1 MLSYADEFLLI
12 DIAKVEQMSEINNAY
27 IFYFICIVSIG
38 CLL

>member
-12 DIAKVEQMSEINNAY
+12 DIAKVVQMSEINNAY
-27 IFYFICIVSIG
+27 IFYFICIVNIG